1 MLVSAPGKIILFGE
15 HSVVYGRG
23 AIASAIDLR
32 TYTEG
37 KLLNEKTIKIHAND
51 LKIPGLSISFSEEEI
66 FLGTDYG
73 KAGYVVSYVKSAI
86 EKIFTEY
93 VFRKGF
99 EISIR

>member
-37 KLLNEKTIKIHAND
+37 KLLEEKIIKIHAND
-51 LKIPGLSISFSEEEI
+51 LKIPGLSISF
-66 FLGTDYG
+66 L
-73 KAGYVVSYVKSAI
+73 KRKS
-86 EKIFTEY
+86 
-93 VFRKGF
+93 FRN
-99 EISIR
+99 